1 MAATAQRMLQSKL
14 SIFSVN
20 FLVCHTDASLY
31 LVSFCDAA
39 KVTGFRVR
47 PQGFCPWNIC
57 AKAHYSHAKAR
68 NDGLRGF
75 EKALTH

>member
-1 MAATAQRMLQSKL
+1 MVVILLKMRRLRL
-14 SIFSVN
+14 SIFLVN
-20 FLVCHTDASLY
+20 FLVRHSDESRNQ
-31 LVSFCDAA
+31 VSFCDAA
-39 KVTGFRVR
+39 KVTGLRVR

>member
-1 MAATAQRMLQSKL
+1 MVVILLKMRRLRL
-14 SIFSVN
+14 SISLVN
-20 FLVCHTDASLY
+20 FLVRHTDESRNP
-31 LVSFCDAA
+31 VSFCDAA
-39 KVTGFRVR
+39 KVTRFRVR

-68 NDGLRGF
+68 NVGLRGF

>member
-20 FLVCHTDASLY
+20 FLVCHTDASRY

-39 KVTGFRVR
+39 KVTGLRVR
-47 PQGFCPWNIC
+47 PQGFV
-57 AKAHYSHAKAR
+57 
-68 NDGLRGF
+68 RGIY
-75 EKALTH
+75 ALKRIIPTPKTE